1 MATARELIQRGMVAV
16 RNSAT
21 LYPEYQNLFNQVFGY
36 FPECPTCGSLL
47 GQNQWK
53 AFAAFAE
60 GADPNTLLTKNTTET
75 MSKQTFKIKDR
86 AKLYSY
92 NFKKKGQDRDFT
104 SRTYGD
110 VMTEEFAIGYLDSA
124 SEDEELLNQRKA
136 EFSELPAKYAKK
148 ETTVDAT
155 KKSAEGGAPD
165 LTKLKMADL
174 QAIATEKTYPVTE
187 WEKLNSKANMIAYL
201 EAKALL
207 ADTSKGAEGGAPDPA
222 KDLKPE
228 GDVPGAKGINDANT
242 IKGGLDVIPA
252 KGVDTGE
259 DLV

>member
-1 MATARELIQRGMVAV
+1 MATAKELIQRGMVAV

-53 AFAAFAE
+53 AFAAFAD
-60 GADPNTLLTKNTTET
+60 GADPKTLLSNQNIKET
-75 MSKQTFKIKDR
+75 MSKNTFKIKDR
-86 AKLYSY
+86 NKLYAY

-110 VMTEEFAIGYLDSA
+110 VMTEDFAIGYLDSA
-124 SEDEELLNQRKA
+124 SGDEELLNQRKA
-136 EFSELPAKYAKK
+136 EFAELPAKYAKK
-148 ETTVDAT
+148 EAVAEVDLN
-155 KKSAEGGAPD
+155 APVD
-165 LTKLKMADL
+165 LSKLKMADL
-174 QAIATEKTYPVTE
+174 QAIATDKGYPDEE

-201 EAKALL
+201 EAKDLP
-207 ADTSKGAEGGAPDPA
+207 ADTS
-222 KDLKPE
+222 
-228 GDVPGAKGINDANT
+228 
-242 IKGGLDVIPA
+242 

>member
-1 MATARELIQRGMVAV
+1 MATAKELIQRGMVAV

-21 LYPEYQNLFNQVFGY
+21 LYPEYQNLFNEAFGY

-53 AFAAFAE
+53 AFAAFAD
-60 GADPNTLLTKNTTET
+60 GADPKTLLTKNTTET

-86 AKLYSY
+86 NKLYAY

-110 VMTEEFAIGYLDSA
+110 VMTEDFAIGYLDSA
-124 SEDEELLNQRKA
+124 SGDEELLNQRKA
-136 EFSELPAKYAKK
+136 EFAELPAKYAKK
-148 ETTVDAT
+148 EAVAEVDPN
-155 KKSAEGGAPD
+155 APVD
-165 LTKLKMADL
+165 LSKLKMADL
-174 QAIATEKTYPVTE
+174 QAIATDKGYPDEE
-187 WEKLNSKANMIAYL
+187 WEKLNSKANMIVYL
-201 EAKALL
+201 EAKALTSE
-207 ADTSKGAEGGAPDPA
+207 DTP
-222 KDLKPE
+222 
-228 GDVPGAKGINDANT
+228 V
-242 IKGGLDVIPA
+242 

>member
-1 MATARELIQRGMVAV
+1 MATAKELIQRGMVAV

-21 LYPEYQNLFNQVFGY
+21 LYPEYQNLFNEAFGY

-53 AFAAFAE
+53 AFAAFAD
-60 GADPNTLLTKNTTET
+60 GADPNSLLTKNTTET

-86 AKLYSY
+86 NKLYAY

-110 VMTEEFAIGYLDSA
+110 VMTEDFAIGYLDSA
-124 SEDEELLNQRKA
+124 SGDEELLNQRKA
-136 EFSELPAKYAKK
+136 EFAELPAKYAKK
-148 ETTVDAT
+148 EAVAEVDPN
-155 KKSAEGGAPD
+155 APVD
-165 LTKLKMADL
+165 LSKLKMADL
-174 QAIATEKTYPVTE
+174 QAIATDKGYPDEE

-201 EAKALL
+201 EAKALTSE
-207 ADTSKGAEGGAPDPA
+207 DTP
-222 KDLKPE
+222 
-228 GDVPGAKGINDANT
+228 V
-242 IKGGLDVIPA
+242 

>member
-1 MATARELIQRGMVAV
+1 MATAREIIQRGMVAV

-21 LYPEYQNLFNQVFGY
+21 LYPEYQNLFNEAFGY

-53 AFAAFAE
+53 AFAAFAD
-60 GADPNTLLTKNTTET
+60 GADPNSLLTKNTTET

-86 AKLYSY
+86 NKLYTY
-92 NFKKKGQDRDFT
+92 NFKKKDQDRLFT

-148 ETTVDAT
+148 ETVADVDPNT
-155 KKSAEGGAPD
+155 PVD
-165 LTKLKMADL
+165 LSKLKMADL
-174 QAIATEKTYPVTE
+174 QAIATEKGYPDEE
-187 WEKLNSKANMIAYL
+187 WEKLNSKANLIAYL
-201 EAKALL
+201 EAKALP
-207 ADTSKGAEGGAPDPA
+207 AD
-222 KDLKPE
+222 DLKKADGNP
-228 GDVPGAKGINDANT
+228 D
-242 IKGGLDVIPA
+242 

>member
-1 MATARELIQRGMVAV
+1 MATAKELIQRGMVAV

-21 LYPEYQNLFNQVFGY
+21 LYPEYQNLFNEAFGY

-53 AFAAFAE
+53 AFAAFAD

-75 MSKQTFKIKDR
+75 MSKNTFKIKDR
-86 AKLYSY
+86 NKLYAY
-92 NFKKKGQDRDFT
+92 NFKKKDQDRLFT

-148 ETTVDAT
+148 EAVAEVDPN
-155 KKSAEGGAPD
+155 APVD
-165 LTKLKMADL
+165 LSKLKMADL
-174 QAIATEKTYPVTE
+174 QAIATEKAYPAEE
-187 WEKLNSKANMIAYL
+187 WDKLKSKADVIAYL
-201 EAKALL
+201 EAKALT
-207 ADTSKGAEGGAPDPA
+207 ADPA

-228 GDVPGAKGINDANT
+228 GDVPGAKGINDSNT
-242 IKGGLDVIPA
+242 IKGGLDDIPA

>member
-1 MATARELIQRGMVAV
+1 MATAKELIQRGMVAV

-21 LYPEYQNLFNQVFGY
+21 LYPEYQNLFNEAFGY

-53 AFAAFAE
+53 AFAAFAD
-60 GADPNTLLTKNTTET
+60 GADPKTLLTKNTTET

-86 AKLYSY
+86 NKLYAY

-110 VMTEEFAIGYLDSA
+110 VMTEDFAIGYLDSA
-124 SEDEELLNQRKA
+124 SGDEELLNQRKA
-136 EFSELPAKYAKK
+136 EFAELPAKYAKK
-148 ETTVDAT
+148 EAVAEVDPN
-155 KKSAEGGAPD
+155 APVD
-165 LTKLKMADL
+165 LSKLKMADL
-174 QAIATEKTYPVTE
+174 QAIATDKGYPDEE

-201 EAKALL
+201 EAKDLP
-207 ADTSKGAEGGAPDPA
+207 ADTS
-222 KDLKPE
+222 
-228 GDVPGAKGINDANT
+228 
-242 IKGGLDVIPA
+242 

>member
-1 MATARELIQRGMVAV
+1 MATAKELIQRGMVAV

-21 LYPEYQNLFNQVFGY
+21 LYPEYQNLFNEAFGY

-53 AFAAFAE
+53 AFAAFAD
-60 GADPNTLLTKNTTET
+60 GADPKTLLSNQNIKET
-75 MSKQTFKIKDR
+75 MSKNTFKIKDR
-86 AKLYSY
+86 NKLYAY

-110 VMTEEFAIGYLDSA
+110 VMTEDFAIGYLDSA
-124 SEDEELLNQRKA
+124 SGDEELLNQRKA
-136 EFSELPAKYAKK
+136 EFAELPAKYAKK
-148 ETTVDAT
+148 EAVAEVDLN
-155 KKSAEGGAPD
+155 APVD
-165 LTKLKMADL
+165 LSKLKMADL
-174 QAIATEKTYPVTE
+174 QAIATDKGYPDEE

-201 EAKALL
+201 EAKALTSE
-207 ADTSKGAEGGAPDPA
+207 DTP
-222 KDLKPE
+222 
-228 GDVPGAKGINDANT
+228 V
-242 IKGGLDVIPA
+242 

>member
-1 MATARELIQRGMVAV
+1 MATAKEIIQRGMVAV

-21 LYPEYQNLFNQVFGY
+21 LYPEYQNLFNEAFGY

-60 GADPNTLLTKNTTET
+60 GADPKTLLSNQNTTET

-110 VMTEEFAIGYLDSA
+110 VMTEDFAIGYLDSA

-136 EFSELPAKYAKK
+136 EFAELPAKYAKK
-148 ETTVDAT
+148 EAVADVDPN
-155 KKSAEGGAPD
+155 APVD
-165 LTKLKMADL
+165 LSKLKLTQL
-174 QAIATEKTYPVTE
+174 QAIATEKAYPAEE

-201 EAKALL
+201 DAKAIP
-207 ADTSKGAEGGAPDPA
+207 ADTAKGAEGGAPDPA
-222 KDLKPE
+222 KDLNPDETKKE
-228 GDVPGAKGINDANT
+228 D
-242 IKGGLDVIPA
+242 IPA

>member
-1 MATARELIQRGMVAV
+1 MATAKEIIQRGMVAV

-21 LYPEYQNLFNQVFGY
+21 LYPEYQNLFNEAFGY

-53 AFAAFAE
+53 AFAAFAD

-86 AKLYSY
+86 NKLYAY

-110 VMTEEFAIGYLDSA
+110 VMTEDFAIGYLDSA
-124 SEDEELLNQRKA
+124 SGDEELLNQRKA

-148 ETTVDAT
+148 EAVADVDLN
-155 KKSAEGGAPD
+155 APVD
-165 LTKLKMADL
+165 LSKLKMADL
-174 QAIATEKTYPVTE
+174 QAIATDKGYPDEE

-201 EAKALL
+201 EAKDLP
-207 ADTSKGAEGGAPDPA
+207 ADTS
-222 KDLKPE
+222 
-228 GDVPGAKGINDANT
+228 
-242 IKGGLDVIPA
+242 

>member
-1 MATARELIQRGMVAV
+1 MATAKEIIQRGMVAV

-21 LYPEYQNLFNQVFGY
+21 LYPEYQNLFNEAFGY

-53 AFAAFAE
+53 AFAAFAD

-86 AKLYSY
+86 NKLYAY

-110 VMTEEFAIGYLDSA
+110 VMTEDFAIGYLDSA
-124 SEDEELLNQRKA
+124 SGDEELLNQRKA

-148 ETTVDAT
+148 EAVAEVDLN
-155 KKSAEGGAPD
+155 APVD
-165 LTKLKMADL
+165 LSKLKMADL
-174 QAIATEKTYPVTE
+174 QAIATDKGYPDEE

-201 EAKALL
+201 EAKDLP
-207 ADTSKGAEGGAPDPA
+207 ADTS
-222 KDLKPE
+222 
-228 GDVPGAKGINDANT
+228 
-242 IKGGLDVIPA
+242 

>member
-1 MATARELIQRGMVAV
+1 MATAREIIQRGMVAV

-21 LYPEYQNLFNQVFGY
+21 LYPRYQELFNEAFGY

-47 GQNQWK
+47 GQNQWR
-53 AFAAFAE
+53 AFAAFAD

-124 SEDEELLNQRKA
+124 LEDEELLNQRKV

-148 ETTVDAT
+148 EANVDT
-155 KKSAEGGAPD
+155 KDLNSKGGALD
-165 LTKLKMADL
+165 LTKLKMAEL
-174 QAIATEKTYPVTE
+174 QAIATEKAYPSEE
-187 WEKLNSKANMIAYL
+187 WEKLKSKAEVIAYL
-201 EAKALL
+201 DAKALPSEP
-207 ADTSKGAEGGAPDPA
+207 DKGAESGALD
-222 KDLKPE
+222 D
-228 GDVPGAKGINDANT
+228 INDENP
-242 IKGGLDVIPA
+242 V
-252 KGVDTGE
+252 KGVDKGE
-259 DLV
+259 DLI

>member
-1 MATARELIQRGMVAV
+1 MVAV

-21 LYPEYQNLFNQVFGY
+21 LYPEYQNLFNEVFGY

-53 AFAAFAE
+53 AFAAYAD
-60 GADPNTLLTKNTTET
+60 GADPNSLLNKNTET
-75 MSKQTFKIKDR
+75 MSKNTFKIKDR
-86 AKLYSY
+86 NKLFAY

-124 SEDEELLNQRKA
+124 AGDEELLNQRKA

-148 ETTVDAT
+148 ETASVVDPN
-155 KKSAEGGAPD
+155 APVD
-165 LTKLKMADL
+165 LTKLKMAEL
-174 QAIATEKTYPVTE
+174 QAIATEKEYPTDE
-187 WEKLNSKANMIAYL
+187 WEKLNSKANMVAYL
-201 EAKALL
+201 EAKALP
-207 ADTSKGAEGGAPDPA
+207 ADTGKA
-222 KDLKPE
+222 
-228 GDVPGAKGINDANT
+228 
-242 IKGGLDVIPA
+242 
-252 KGVDTGE
+252 VDTGE

>member
-1 MATARELIQRGMVAV
+1 MATAKEIIQIGMVAV

-21 LYPEYQNLFNQVFGY
+21 LYPEYQNLFNEAFGY

-47 GQNQWK
+47 GKNQWK

-60 GADPNTLLTKNTTET
+60 GADPNSLLTKNITET

-86 AKLYSY
+86 NKLYSY
-92 NFKKKGQDRDFT
+92 NFKKKDQDRLFT

-124 SEDEELLNQRKA
+124 AEDEELLNQRKA
-136 EFSELPAKYAKK
+136 EFAELPSKYAKK
-148 ETTVDAT
+148 EVAADDLDPDA
-155 KKSAEGGAPD
+155 PVD

-174 QAIATEKTYPVTE
+174 QAIATGKAYPAEE
-187 WEKLNSKANMIAYL
+187 WEKLKSKADVIAYL
-201 EAKALL
+201 EAKAL
-207 ADTSKGAEGGAPDPA
+207 TSED
-222 KDLKPE
+222 
-228 GDVPGAKGINDANT
+228 
-242 IKGGLDVIPA
+242 IPV

>member
-1 MATARELIQRGMVAV
+1 MATAKEIIQRGMVAV

-21 LYPEYQNLFNQVFGY
+21 LYPRYQELFNEAFGY
-36 FPECPTCGSLL
+36 IPECPTCGSLL

-53 AFAAFAE
+53 AFAAFAD

-92 NFKKKGQDRDFT
+92 NFKKEDQDRDFT

-148 ETTVDAT
+148 ETNTDT
-155 KKSAEGGAPD
+155 KDLIPEGGDLD
-165 LTKLKMADL
+165 LTKLKMAEL
-174 QAIATEKTYPVTE
+174 QAIATEKAYPTEE
-187 WEKLNSKANMIAYL
+187 WEKLKSKAEVIAYL
-201 EAKALL
+201 EAKALPV
-207 ADTSKGAEGGAPDPA
+207 DTIKESEGVDT
-222 KDLKPE
+222 KDLNPE
-228 GDVPGAKGINDANT
+228 GDD
-242 IKGGLDVIPA
+242 IPV

>member
-1 MATARELIQRGMVAV
+1 MATAKELIQRGMVAV

-21 LYPEYQNLFNQVFGY
+21 LYPEYQNLFNEAFGY

-53 AFAAFAE
+53 AFAAFAD
-60 GADPNTLLTKNTTET
+60 GADPNSLLTKNTTET

-86 AKLYSY
+86 NKLYAYS
-92 NFKKKGQDRDFT
+92 FKKKDQDRLFT

-124 SEDEELLNQRKA
+124 SGDEELLNQRKS
-136 EFSELPAKYAKK
+136 EFAELPAKYAKK
-148 ETTVDAT
+148 EVVADVVDPD
-155 KKSAEGGAPD
+155 APVD
-165 LTKLKMADL
+165 LSKLKMADL
-174 QAIATEKTYPVTE
+174 QAIATDKGYPDEE
-187 WEKLNSKANMIAYL
+187 WEKLNSKANMIVYL
-201 EAKALL
+201 EAKALTSE
-207 ADTSKGAEGGAPDPA
+207 DTP
-222 KDLKPE
+222 
-228 GDVPGAKGINDANT
+228 V
-242 IKGGLDVIPA
+242 

>member
-21 LYPEYQNLFNQVFGY
+21 LYPEYQNLFNEAFGY

-53 AFAAFAE
+53 AFAAFAD
-60 GADPNTLLTKNTTET
+60 GADPNSLLTKNTTET

-86 AKLYSY
+86 NKLYTY
-92 NFKKKGQDRDFT
+92 NFKKKDQDRLFT

-124 SEDEELLNQRKA
+124 AEDEELLNQRKT
-136 EFSELPAKYAKK
+136 EFAELPAKYAKK
-148 ETTVDAT
+148 EIAADVDPN
-155 KKSAEGGAPD
+155 APD
-165 LTKLKMADL
+165 LTKLKMAEL
-174 QAIATEKTYPVTE
+174 QAIATEKAYPVEE

-201 EAKALL
+201 EAKALP
-207 ADTSKGAEGGAPDPA
+207 ADTSKGAEGGAPDLT

-228 GDVPGAKGINDANT
+228 GDASEGTKKED
-242 IKGGLDVIPA
+242 IPA

>member
-1 MATARELIQRGMVAV
+1 MATAKELIQRGMVAV

-21 LYPEYQNLFNQVFGY
+21 LYPEYQNLFNEAFGY

-53 AFAAFAE
+53 AFAAYAE

-75 MSKQTFKIKDR
+75 MSKNTFKIKDR
-86 AKLYSY
+86 NKLYAY
-92 NFKKKGQDRDFT
+92 NFKKKDQDRDFT

-110 VMTEEFAIGYLDSA
+110 VMTEDFAIGYLDSA
-124 SEDEELLNQRKA
+124 SGDEELLNQRKA
-136 EFSELPAKYAKK
+136 EFAELPAKYAKK
-148 ETTVDAT
+148 EVVADVVDPD
-155 KKSAEGGAPD
+155 APVD
-165 LTKLKMADL
+165 LSKLKMADL
-174 QAIATEKTYPVTE
+174 QAIATDKGYPDEE

-201 EAKALL
+201 EAKALTSE
-207 ADTSKGAEGGAPDPA
+207 DT
-222 KDLKPE
+222 
-228 GDVPGAKGINDANT
+228 
-242 IKGGLDVIPA
+242 PA

>member
-1 MATARELIQRGMVAV
+1 MATAREIIQRGMVAV

-21 LYPEYQNLFNQVFGY
+21 LYPRYQELFNEAFGY
-36 FPECPTCGSLL
+36 FPDCPTCGSLL

-53 AFAAFAE
+53 AFAAFAD
-60 GADPNTLLTKNTTET
+60 GADPKNLLSNQYTTET

-86 AKLYSY
+86 NKLYAY
-92 NFKKKGQDRDFT
+92 NFKKKDQDRLFT

-110 VMTEEFAIGYLDSA
+110 VMTEDFAIGYLDSA
-124 SEDEELLNQRKA
+124 AEDEELLNQRKA

-174 QAIATEKTYPVTE
+174 QAIATEKAYPVTE

-201 EAKALL
+201 EAKALP
-207 ADTSKGAEGGAPDPA
+207 ADPA

-242 IKGGLDVIPA
+242 IKGGLDDIPA

>member
-1 MATARELIQRGMVAV
+1 MATAKELIQRGMVAV

-21 LYPEYQNLFNQVFGY
+21 LYPEYQNLFNEAFGY

-53 AFAAFAE
+53 AFAAFAD

-86 AKLYSY
+86 NKLYAY
-92 NFKKKGQDRDFT
+92 NFKKKDQDRLFT

-124 SEDEELLNQRKA
+124 SGDEELLNQRKA
-136 EFSELPAKYAKK
+136 EFAELPAKYAKK
-148 ETTVDAT
+148 EAVAEVDLN
-155 KKSAEGGAPD
+155 APVD
-165 LTKLKMADL
+165 LSKLKMADL
-174 QAIATEKTYPVTE
+174 QAIATDKGYPDEE
-187 WEKLNSKANMIAYL
+187 WEKLNSKANMVAYL
-201 EAKALL
+201 EAKALTSE
-207 ADTSKGAEGGAPDPA
+207 DTP
-222 KDLKPE
+222 
-228 GDVPGAKGINDANT
+228 V
-242 IKGGLDVIPA
+242 

>member
-1 MATARELIQRGMVAV
+1 MATAKEIIQRGMVAV

-21 LYPEYQNLFNQVFGY
+21 LYPEYQNLFNEAFGY

-53 AFAAFAE
+53 AFAAFAD
-60 GADPNTLLTKNTTET
+60 GADPNSLLTKNTTET

-86 AKLYSY
+86 NKLYAY

-110 VMTEEFAIGYLDSA
+110 VMTEDFAIGYLDSA
-124 SEDEELLNQRKA
+124 SGDEELLNQRKA
-136 EFSELPAKYAKK
+136 EFAELPAKYAKK
-148 ETTVDAT
+148 EAVAEVDLN
-155 KKSAEGGAPD
+155 APVD
-165 LTKLKMADL
+165 LSKLKMADL
-174 QAIATEKTYPVTE
+174 QAIATDKGYPDEE

-201 EAKALL
+201 EAKAL
-207 ADTSKGAEGGAPDPA
+207 TSED
-222 KDLKPE
+222 
-228 GDVPGAKGINDANT
+228 
-242 IKGGLDVIPA
+242 IPA